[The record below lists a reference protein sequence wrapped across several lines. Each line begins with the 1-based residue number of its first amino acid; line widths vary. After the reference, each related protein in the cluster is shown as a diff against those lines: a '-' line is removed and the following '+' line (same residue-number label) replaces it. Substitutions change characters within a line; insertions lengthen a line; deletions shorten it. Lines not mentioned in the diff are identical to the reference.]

1 MSSEGKWHW
10 MSRTAEQVSTADPG
24 SRLGGD
30 LTVQKEEVEVLELEL
45 NGGYR
50 GEDEAE
56 YKANEC

>member
-1 MSSEGKWHW
+1 

-30 LTVQKEEVEVLELEL
+30 LTVQKEEVEVLELEH
-45 NGGYR
+45 NGRYR
-50 GEDEAE
+50 GKDEAE